1 MQNKVII
8 ELVNELAQLA
18 VEKRVR
24 IATAESCTGGWIAQ
38 SITAL
43 AGSSEWFECGFITYS
58 NEAKQA
64 MLGVDDSLFITDGA
78 VSETVV
84 RAMVQGA
91 VENSRAELAVSVSG
105 VAGPGG
111 GSKEKPVGTVW
122 MGWLLSGQEVATHC
136 FRFDGDRE
144 SVREQAVI
152 EALKGLIK
160 QLSKS
165 TV

>member
-91 VENSRAELAVSVSG
+91 VEYSRAELAVSVSG

-122 MGWLLSGQEVATHC
+122 MGWLLSGQEVATHG